1 MLEQFFQWYLNL
13 VGKSPDAV
21 IAGSF
26 VLALL
31 TSVIMLAMVTLHKP
45 SWFYDK
51 ESDLENI
58 EYVREKWVSHSKISF
73 LLSVAFSGISLILMG
88 VLDVILF
95 APFVLISLAAV
106 SFIAVFSLLTDPQLR
121 LVDRHILRVGMLIT
135 FISSFMNAVVV
146 YGADLG
152 AMVGYFVLLVIIAT
166 IGILPIKGM
175 GASDSRAVVIVFLSL
190 ISVLFSKG
198 LVISWLASLVI
209 AFIYALK
216 KNNWNIKKS
225 LFTKVSL
232 PLVPMLL
239 FPVAA
244 LLIFAAP
251 LIETGMFF

>member
-13 VGKSPDAV
+13 VGKSPDVV

-73 LLSVAFSGISLILMG
+73 LLSIAFSVISLILMG

-135 FISSFMNAVVV
+135 FISSFLNAVVV

-152 AMVGYFVLLVIIAT
+152 AMVGYFVLLVIIAI
-166 IGILPIKGM
+166 IGMLPIM

-198 LVISWLASLVI
+198 LMISWLGSVLI
-209 AFIYALK
+209 AYGYALK

-239 FPVAA
+239 FPAAA

-251 LIETGMFF
+251 LIKTGLFF

>member
-1 MLEQFFQWYLNL
+1 MLEQFFQWYWNL
-13 VGKSPDAV
+13 VEESPDVV

-58 EYVREKWVSHSKISF
+58 EYVRKNWVSHSKISF
-73 LLSVAFSGISLILMG
+73 LLSIIFSGISLILMG

-95 APFVLISLAAV
+95 APFVLTSLATV

-135 FISSFMNAVVV
+135 FISSFMSAVVV
-146 YGADLG
+146 YSADLG
-152 AMVGYFVLLVIIAT
+152 AMVGYFVLLVIIT
-166 IGILPIKGM
+166 IIGMLPIM

-198 LVISWLASLVI
+198 LMISWLGSVLI
-209 AFIYALK
+209 AYGYALK

-225 LFTKVSL
+225 LFTVVSL

-239 FPVAA
+239 FPAA
-244 LLIFAAP
+244 TLLTFAAP
-251 LIETGMFF
+251 LIKTGIFF